1 MAETKAETLDELSEK
16 LRSQLLLID
25 GKPSDKLARRRTLE
39 ALLKVVEAAPVPTEA
54 GNAPSDSP
62 APEPAL
68 PITEVVQCLSDPSE
82 RCRELAVSV
91 LSAWLARLTDRR
103 PLWPPLVA
111 ALRQR
116 LAAPQPQPAEPSE
129 EVRLQLVR
137 LAGQLVDSDG
147 AQLAPYLDHL
157 VAILA
162 AALADPSPDLKTAA
176 CQATG
181 RLARSL
187 PRHFHLQSA
196 SLVPPL
202 LRNLA
207 HQRWRVREPCVRA
220 LGDVVQFGDNSTVRD
235 AVSHMAQRMFDQ
247 VPQVRLAVTE
257 VAGRWLVELPDRYSF
272 FAKILPLLLTSL
284 RDGAASVSERAEQ
297 LWEEA
302 GRQYLAENEEENRQ
316 LINYPAPPPD
326 GYPAQYSRPPL
337 GCRLLAQRCFCTL
350 LPGALADLTDWVAP
364 TRLKVAQLLHVL
376 VLHQETAVTQHLQKL
391 VPPLTAALGD
401 DEQEVVHWVTRTAEL
416 LGCFVPDSALTEVVL
431 KPITGEGAST
441 GRQLL
446 LLAACLRGRPQRHLV
461 AEQVAETV
469 SARDVCQSHEPER
482 QRGLLAVTAA
492 LLDSGPDLPTGAVP
506 PLFALLVTV
515 AGHADTES
523 ETADTAAALLSR
535 LAEVAGRSEAAL
547 LSELGP
553 PLLQRLA
560 EDAELWTAASSDL
573 LTLLALLRC
582 SASPPESVLRPSLP
596 VLAAC
601 CRPDRP
607 APLRLACFSQ
617 LCRLVTVCPP
627 AVIRPLLH
635 SVTDDIVAPSL
646 VWHPGRSDAAIRT
659 AALALLL
666 AELQVP
672 ELAAAELTADHEKLL
687 TAVVGLLED
696 ESRKTRLFCA
706 RAIRSLLLLTLPG
719 SLPVQLLHNTATELL
734 KRLDDTDGEVR
745 LCAAGAVPALVTA
758 LGPDYCG
765 QQWRGHV
772 EHFAQTLFVFLDD
785 ADERLQQLAYEALL
799 SVGRLNAAVVCEQTN
814 VHRDKQRSPARCD
827 QLLRALTPAGA
838 GGQ

>member
-54 GNAPSDSP
+54 GDAPSDSP

-147 AQLAPYLDHL
+147 AQMAPYLDHL

-272 FAKILPLLLTSL
+272 FAKILPLLLTSGGAPSGTERGSGHLSLLTRLLQLSGHASPPGWPWLIYSLVLYLVLTATAALSVLTEVLHGFAL
-284 RDGAASVSERAEQ
+284 RQKGRRPFAVAFETSLFGTPHALMWLSLTATLCCSRRR
-297 LWEEA
+297 LWAVLQEA
-302 GRQYLAENEEENRQ
+302 R
-316 LINYPAPPPD
+316 
-326 GYPAQYSRPPL
+326 
-337 GCRLLAQRCFCTL
+337 RLLADAAVFPSHGTSARR
-350 LPGALADLTDWVAP
+350 V
-364 TRLKVAQLLHVL
+364 R
-376 VLHQETAVTQHLQKL
+376 HQETALAAAVLMLAILSLMAFGAEMSLFQACSFSTNRCLYKLPVIFALVMFFITFFVIPIKLTLLGCLLSGGYRTVNAELKSMAGDGRLVDGMALRHLRLYYRRLSRCFADGVGAMNAELSLSMFTGTVCQIMFYLFLMACLNDDKL
-391 VPPLTAALGD
+391 VPKLPLVGVLLVSTLMTLLPPCLVGQRLLD
-401 DEQEVVHWVTRTAEL
+401 CTSVTRDLLLELDSREPNVVHEVAQFSGTVRRDLDKTAHLSFYRLELSTVLSITSTILTYVIVLVQFYVTEQGLLDPPGPLPEL
-416 LGCFVPDSALTEVVL
+416 RNAT
-431 KPITGEGAST
+431 
-441 GRQLL
+441 RQL
-446 LLAACLRGRPQRHLV
+446 
-461 AEQVAETV
+461 
-469 SARDVCQSHEPER
+469 
-482 QRGLLAVTAA
+482 
-492 LLDSGPDLPTGAVP
+492 
-506 PLFALLVTV
+506 
-515 AGHADTES
+515 
-523 ETADTAAALLSR
+523 
-535 LAEVAGRSEAAL
+535 
-547 LSELGP
+547 
-553 PLLQRLA
+553 
-560 EDAELWTAASSDL
+560 
-573 LTLLALLRC
+573 
-582 SASPPESVLRPSLP
+582 
-596 VLAAC
+596 
-601 CRPDRP
+601 
-607 APLRLACFSQ
+607 
-617 LCRLVTVCPP
+617 
-627 AVIRPLLH
+627 
-635 SVTDDIVAPSL
+635 
-646 VWHPGRSDAAIRT
+646 
-659 AALALLL
+659 
-666 AELQVP
+666 
-672 ELAAAELTADHEKLL
+672 
-687 TAVVGLLED
+687 
-696 ESRKTRLFCA
+696 
-706 RAIRSLLLLTLPG
+706 
-719 SLPVQLLHNTATELL
+719 
-734 KRLDDTDGEVR
+734 DG
-745 LCAAGAVPALVTA
+745 
-758 LGPDYCG
+758 
-765 QQWRGHV
+765 
-772 EHFAQTLFVFLDD
+772 
-785 ADERLQQLAYEALL
+785 
-799 SVGRLNAAVVCEQTN
+799 
-814 VHRDKQRSPARCD
+814 
-827 QLLRALTPAGA
+827 
-838 GGQ
+838 